1 MDTQEEKPLRLP
13 TNIQVKTSDDSIDH
27 YIIDGNILKKSK
39 TCILLEETTLWK
51 KSSESEYTPS
61 LLYNKP
67 ESIRPY
73 VVILLDKHQNPLN
86 IHLEYDARFFDNFED
101 ALRYYSCFSPI
112 ETENDA
118 HG

>member
-1 MDTQEEKPLRLP
+1 MDALEEKPLRLP

-51 KSSESEYTPS
+51 KSSEGEYTPS
-61 LLYNKP
+61 LLYDKP
-67 ESIRPY
+67 EGTRPY
-73 VVILLDKHQNPLN
+73 VVILLDK
-86 IHLEYDARFFDNFED
+86 HLEYDARFFDNFED
-101 ALRYYSCFSPI
+101 ALRYYSCFFPI
-112 ETENDA
+112 ETENGV